1 MKTAAVICEYDPLH
15 LGHVR
20 QYALLREVLGEDAR
34 IVCLMSG
41 SFVQRGRPAVIDAPT
56 RARAAVQS
64 GADLVLE
71 LPLTA
76 SLSSAEGFAAG
87 AVDVLDR
94 LGVVDFLCFGCESG
108 DGNKIMS
115 TAKQL
120 RSKAFSEALR
130 SRLTEGMSFAATRQ
144 MALENLGGDGSVLQ
158 NPNDILAV
166 EYCKAL
172 LALGSKIAPLA
183 VRRAGGYHDTEID
196 PVNPSATALRA
207 LMPDKKWLDYVP
219 EAARPLFVQARL
231 HRIEYGERAVLARLR
246 SMEEDEFEAL
256 PYGSE
261 GLWRKLMTES
271 RRASTLEDLITS
283 VKSRRYARS
292 RIERMI
298 LCAFLGVR
306 AGDLTASAPYVRAL
320 AFNDAGRDVLREA
333 RDLGSVPVLPA
344 GQKAEGRYH
353 ELEQRAAR
361 LYPLFLSP
369 GELPEI
375 PEKQRVFCVHPEEK
389 I

>member
-1 MKTAAVICEYDPLH
+1 MKTAAIVCEYDPLH

-20 QYALLREVLGEDAR
+20 QFSLLRQALGEDTR

-64 GADLVLE
+64 GADLLLE

-115 TAKQL
+115 TAMLL
-120 RSKAFSEALR
+120 RSDAFSEALR
-130 SRLTEGMSFAATRQ
+130 ARLAEGKSFAATRQ
-144 MALENLGGDGSVLQ
+144 EALEDAGGDGSVLQ
-158 NPNDILAV
+158 SPNDILAV

-172 LALGSKIAPLA
+172 LASGSKIVPLA
-183 VRRAGGYHDTEID
+183 VHRAGSYHDTEID
-196 PVNPSATALRA
+196 PVNPSAKALRA

-219 EAARPLFVQARL
+219 EAARPLFADAAL
-231 HRIEYGERAVLARLR
+231 HRIEYGERAILARLR
-246 SMEEDEFEAL
+246 SMDEGEFEAL

-261 GLWRKLMTES
+261 GLWRKLMAES
-271 RRASTLEDLITS
+271 RRASSLEELIAG
-283 VKSRRYARS
+283 VKSRRYARA
-292 RIERMI
+292 RIKRMI

-306 AGDLTASAPYVRAL
+306 AIDLPVPAPYVRAL
-320 AFNDAGRDVLREA
+320 AFNDAGRDILRQAKEQ
-333 RDLGSVPVLPA
+333 GTIPVLPA
-344 GQKAEGRYH
+344 GQKAEGRLF
-353 ELEQRAAR
+353 ELEQRASR
-361 LYPLFLSP
+361 LYPLFLP
-369 GELPEI
+369 PEEIAEI
-375 PEKQRVFCVHPEEK
+375 PEKQRVFCAQPEEK

>member
-1 MKTAAVICEYDPLH
+1 MKTGAIICEYNPLH
-15 LGHVR
+15 LGHIR
-20 QYALLREVLGEDAR
+20 QFTLLRKMLGEDTR

-41 SFVQRGRPAVIDAPT
+41 NFVQRGRPAVIDAPT
-56 RARAAVQS
+56 RARAAVEC

-71 LPLTA
+71 LPLTS
-76 SLSSAEGFAAG
+76 SLSSAEGFASG
-87 AVDVLDR
+87 SVDVLNR
-94 LGVVDFLCFGCESG
+94 LCVIDYLCFGCESD
-108 DGNKIMS
+108 DGNRIMS
-115 TAKQL
+115 TADLL

-130 SRLTEGMSFAATRQ
+130 LRLTDGDSFAATREK
-144 MALENLGGDGSVLQ
+144 ALTDIGGDGSVLQ

-172 LALGSKIAPLA
+172 LAGGSKIKPLA
-183 VRRAGGYHDTEID
+183 VRRAGSYHDTEID

-207 LMPDKKWLDYVP
+207 LMPDPKWFDYVP
-219 EAARPLFVQARL
+219 EAARPLFAQARL

-246 SMEEDEFEAL
+246 SMDDAEFEAL

-261 GLWRKLMTES
+261 GLWRKLMS
-271 RRASTLEDLITS
+271 RSRKASSLEDLITS

-306 AGDLTASAPYVRAL
+306 AGDLTVSAPYVRAL
-320 AFNDAGRDVLREA
+320 AFNDTGRDILRES
-333 RDLGSVPVLPA
+333 RERGSVPVLPA
-344 GQKAEGRYH
+344 GQKAEGRYY
-353 ELEQRAAR
+353 ELEQRSAR

>member
-1 MKTAAVICEYDPLH
+1 MKTAAIICEYDPLH

-20 QYALLREVLGEDAR
+20 QFSLLRQVLGEDAR

-41 SFVQRGRPAVIDAPT
+41 GFVQRGRPAVIDAPT
-56 RARAAVQS
+56 RARAAVES

-71 LPLTA
+71 LPLTV
-76 SLSSAEGFAAG
+76 SVSSAEGFAAG

-94 LGVVDFLCFGCESG
+94 LGVVDCLCFGCESG
-108 DGNKIMS
+108 DGNKMMS
-115 TAKQL
+115 TAEIL
-120 RSKAFSEALR
+120 HSDAFSKALHA
-130 SRLTEGMSFAATRQ
+130 RLTEGQSFAATRQ
-144 MALENLGGDGSVLQ
+144 KALEDVGGDGSVLQ

-172 LALGSKIAPLA
+172 LAGGSKIAPLA
-183 VRRAGGYHDTEID
+183 VRRSGSYHSTAPD

-207 LMPDKKWLDYVP
+207 LIPDPKWLDYVP
-219 EAARPLFVQARL
+219 DAARSLFADAKL

-246 SMEEDEFEAL
+246 SMSEAEFDAL

-271 RRASTLEDLITS
+271 RRADSLEAVIS
-283 VKSRRYARS
+283 GVKSRRYARS

-298 LCAFLGVR
+298 LCAFLGIR
-306 AGDLTASAPYVRAL
+306 ATDLPVPAPYVRAL
-320 AFNDAGRDVLREA
+320 AFNDAGRDILRSA
-333 RDLGSVPVLPA
+333 GDRGSISVLPT
-344 GQKAEGRYH
+344 GQRVEGRYY

-361 LYPLFLSP
+361 LYPLFLP
-369 GELPEI
+369 PDELPEI
-375 PEKQRVFCVHPEEK
+375 PEKQRVFCAQPKEK

>member
-1 MKTAAVICEYDPLH
+1 MRTAAIVCEYDPLH

-20 QYALLREVLGEDAR
+20 QYRLARQTLGEDAR

-56 RARAAVQS
+56 RARAAVES

-94 LGVVDFLCFGCESG
+94 LGAVDCLCFGCESG
-108 DGNKIMS
+108 DGNLIMS
-115 TAKQL
+115 TAERL
-120 RSKAFSEALR
+120 RSGAFSEALR
-130 SRLTEGMSFAATRQ
+130 ARLPEGKSFAATRQ
-144 MALENLGGDGSVLQ
+144 AALEAVGGDGTILQ

-172 LALGSKIAPLA
+172 LARGSGIEPLA
-183 VRRAGGYHDTEID
+183 VRREGGYHDTGID

-207 LMPDKKWLDYVP
+207 VMPDPRWLDHVP
-219 EAARPLFVQARL
+219 EAARPLFAEAKL
-231 HRIEYGERAVLARLR
+231 HRIEWGERAILARLR
-246 SMEEDEFEAL
+246 AMDDGEFEAL
-256 PYGSE
+256 PYGAE
-261 GLWRKLMTES
+261 GLWRKLMAGS
-271 RRASTLEDLITS
+271 RRAGSLEELTAS
-283 VKSRRYARS
+283 VKSRRYARA

-306 AGDLTASAPYVRAL
+306 EADLAAPAPYVRAL
-320 AFNDAGRDVLREA
+320 AFNGRGREILREA
-333 RDLGSVPVLPA
+333 RTGGDIAILHPGEA
-344 GQKAEGRYH
+344 GEGRYF

-361 LYPLFLSP
+361 LYPLFLP
-369 GELPEI
+369 AQEFPAI
-375 PEKQRVFCVHPEEK
+375 PQKPRVFCAPED
-389 I
+389 

>member
-1 MKTAAVICEYDPLH
+1 MRTAAIVCEYDPLH

-20 QYALLREVLGEDAR
+20 QYRLARQTLGEDAR

-56 RARAAVQS
+56 RARAAVES

-94 LGVVDFLCFGCESG
+94 LGAVDCLCFGCESG
-108 DGNKIMS
+108 DGNLIMS
-115 TAKQL
+115 TAERL
-120 RSKAFSEALR
+120 RSGAFSEALR
-130 SRLTEGMSFAATRQ
+130 ARLPEGKSFAATRQ
-144 MALENLGGDGSVLQ
+144 AALEAVGGDGTILR

-172 LALGSKIAPLA
+172 LARGSGIEPLA
-183 VRRAGGYHDTEID
+183 VRREGGYHDTGID

-207 LMPDKKWLDYVP
+207 VMPDPRWLDHVP
-219 EAARPLFVQARL
+219 EAARPLFAEAKL
-231 HRIEYGERAVLARLR
+231 HRIEWGERAILARLR
-246 SMEEDEFEAL
+246 AMDDGEFEAL
-256 PYGSE
+256 PYGAE
-261 GLWRKLMTES
+261 GLWRKLMAGS
-271 RRASTLEDLITS
+271 RRAGSLEELIAS
-283 VKSRRYARS
+283 VKSRRYARA

-306 AGDLTASAPYVRAL
+306 EADLAAPAPYVRAL
-320 AFNDAGRDVLREA
+320 AFNGRGREILRGARTGGDIAILHPGEAG
-333 RDLGSVPVLPA
+333 
-344 GQKAEGRYH
+344 EGRYF

-361 LYPLFLSP
+361 LYPLFLP
-369 GELPEI
+369 AQEFPAI
-375 PEKQRVFCVHPEEK
+375 PQKPRVFCAPDD
-389 I
+389 